1 MIRPPEI
8 VTAVVEIVSE
18 KLGREAIF
26 RKVNNREE
34 YFILDLAFSYF
45 QKADR
50 NRRNDYRSGY
60 LFVANK
66 GKARLL
72 FALAHTPIM
81 SSFFK
86 NNFDYQTFRAIIANT
101 AKYRDNH
108 YLRFSRKGV
117 QEEIRTSDLD
127 LFLKKLD
134 ELEESSFAKSAFGK
148 SKTGKTGV
156 GNIFGVCLADS
167 FDKDVVGEVIENS
180 WDLFLWLY
188 PSKPV
193 FKRNASL
200 NRSLKSVD
208 SKCEIGKIKNVPKP
222 LLETPCE
229 GRVEGAHI
237 RPYKDGGS
245 DKMQN
250 GVWLCTA
257 HHRLTEGKLDG
268 SRGVDWFEVEY
279 KERTRCSRKCIT
291 VGSS

>member
-1 MIRPPEI
+1 MIKPPEI
-8 VTAVVEIVSE
+8 VTAIVETVSE

-60 LFVANK
+60 LYIVNK
-66 GKARLL
+66 ERKRLL

-86 NNFDYQTFRAIIANT
+86 NNFDYETFRAIIANT
-101 AKYRDNH
+101 VKYRDEN

-117 QEEIRTSDLD
+117 QEKIRTPNLEV
-127 LFLKKLD
+127 FLNRLD
-134 ELEESSFAKSAFGK
+134 ELETSGFIKTVFSK
-148 SKTGKTGV
+148 SKV
-156 GNIFGVCLADS
+156 GFGICLASD
-167 FDKDVVGEVIENS
+167 FNQEAIGEIIQNS

-193 FKRNASL
+193 FKRNAFL
-200 NRSLKSVD
+200 NRSMQSID
-208 SKCEIGKIKNVPKP
+208 SKCEIGKIKNLPKVVT
-222 LLETPCE
+222 ETPCS
-229 GRVEGAHI
+229 GQVEGAHI
-237 RPYKDGGS
+237 TPYKDGGS
-245 DKMQN
+245 DKLQN
-250 GVWLCTA
+250 GVWLCNA

-268 SRGVDWFEVEY
+268 SRGVDRFEVEY
-279 KERTRCSRKCIT
+279 R
-291 VGSS
+291 G